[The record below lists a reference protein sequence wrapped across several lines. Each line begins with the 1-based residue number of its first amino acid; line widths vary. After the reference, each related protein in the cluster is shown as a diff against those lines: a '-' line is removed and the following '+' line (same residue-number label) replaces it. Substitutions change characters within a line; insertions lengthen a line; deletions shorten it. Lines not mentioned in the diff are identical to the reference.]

1 MKRVIYFI
9 LFTNFLFGSINFD
22 GHVNEE
28 EWLDADKHLIS
39 YEVEPGYNTPAK
51 YKTEAFI
58 TNDEKY
64 LYVGFRA
71 YGNKENIRA
80 RIRSRDSIYYLNDFV
95 DVGID
100 TYTDGRYTVSFSV
113 NPKGSIGDRKYSPF
127 WPDASYNVEFEGN
140 GHFTDYGY
148 EAEIRIP
155 FTSLDFPESD
165 KQKWKIN

>member
-9 LFTNFLFGSINFD
+9 LFTNFLFSSIDFD

-64 LYVGFRA
+64 L
-71 YGNKENIRA
+71 
-80 RIRSRDSIYYLNDFV
+80 
-95 DVGID
+95 
-100 TYTDGRYTVSFSV
+100 
-113 NPKGSIGDRKYSPF
+113 
-127 WPDASYNVEFEGN
+127 
-140 GHFTDYGY
+140 
-148 EAEIRIP
+148 
-155 FTSLDFPESD
+155 
-165 KQKWKIN
+165 